1 MSFFFRAIK
10 YCYSSIAVSA
20 EYPAATDGGGG
31 RSGLGP
37 VDARKTEWC
46 YPWCLHAVE
55 LKA

>member
-1 MSFFFRAIK
+1 MSLFFRAIK
-10 YCYSSIAVSA
+10 YCYSSTAVST

-31 RSGLGP
+31 RSDPGR

>member
-20 EYPAATDGGGG
+20 EYPAATDIGGG
-31 RSGLGP
+31 RSDPGR
-37 VDARKTEWC
+37 VDARKTERC
-46 YPWCLHAVE
+46 YPWCLRALE